1 MIIKDHIALFENV
14 VGDAYCKQAI
24 DWFEHKAKD
33 TLHEKVN
40 NDLGD
45 NPDDFRDDYSISNP
59 FRYSSFMEIDN
70 GSLKKL
76 LKKSYDS
83 YRKSYN
89 LGGSYPLTL
98 PENYILPYYKIQKA
112 EPGGGFCSWHCEFNQ
127 TVHAKRYLVW
137 MLYLNDV
144 EQGGKTEF
152 LSGQKIKPKRGRLV
166 LWPAYFTHIHRAA
179 PDLKE
184 NKYILTGW
192 FEYIT

>member
-1 MIIKDHIALFENV
+1 MFENV
-14 VGDAYCKQAI
+14 VSDAYCEQAI

-33 TLHEKVN
+33 THHDKSN
-40 NDLGD
+40 HGSGS
-45 NPDDFRDDYSISNP
+45 FRDDYSISNP

-70 GSLKKL
+70 GLLKKL

-89 LGGSYPLTL
+89 LGGRYPSTL
-98 PENYILPYYKIQKA
+98 PENCIFPNFKIQKA
-112 EPGGGFCSWHCEFNQ
+112 EPGGGFCSWHCEFHQ
-127 TVHAKRYLVW
+127 TVHAKRFLAW

-152 LSGQKIKPKRGRLV
+152 LSGQKIKPKRGTLV
-166 LWPAYFTHIHRAA
+166 LWPAYFTHMHRSA
-179 PDLKE
+179 PDLNE

-192 FEYIT
+192 FKYDL